1 MLKKFMKNK
10 KGFTLAELMVVVV
23 ILGILVAI
31 AVPIYNNAAGNA
43 AERANLSNIRII
55 QGAVAAYRAG
65 TGNPTAQPDI
75 ATLVSAGYLESAPTV
90 PSGINDTGTSGYS
103 ITYSGTGSGIV
114 VTP

>member
-31 AVPIYNNAAGNA
+31 AVPIYNNAAGDA
-43 AERANLSNIRII
+43 ATRANQANIRTI

-65 TGNPTAQPDI
+65 TGDPTAQPSID
-75 ATLVSAGYLESAPTV
+75 TLVSAGYLESEPTV
-90 PSGINDTGTSGYS
+90 PRGIDDEGTTGYS
-103 ITYSGTGSGIV
+103 ITYSGSGIV